1 MSYASFRQFIEAL
14 DTAGELTRVSVPVET
29 DLLVS
34 EWANREMKSPGGG
47 KALLFENPTVD
58 GKPSKFPVAINT
70 MGSRRRMALALQI
83 NSVEDL
89 AQEIQLILKAK
100 PPTDLREGWSLLK
113 QGLNL
118 LHARPKH
125 SKEGA
130 CQEVVHLLEEIP
142 RTKTQGPKANALSL
156 ADLPILK
163 CWPKDGG
170 RFITLPNVHTRDPET
185 GARNVGMYRMQIFD
199 ERTTAMH
206 WQVHKVGAR
215 HGKSYYERNER
226 MPVAV
231 TLGGDPAYTFAAT
244 APLPDGLDEIL
255 FAGFIR
261 KKSVDLV
268 PCKTV
273 DLEVPSDVDFVLE
286 GYVQPGETRP
296 EGPFGDHT
304 GFYTAIEDYPVF
316 HLTAITHRRD
326 AIYPT
331 TIVGIPP
338 MEDFYMGD
346 ASVRIFL
353 PVFKMNFP
361 ELVDMTLPPEG
372 VFHNLVFV
380 SIRKQYPY
388 QAFKVM
394 HGLWGM
400 GQMMFSKYIVV
411 VDEDCDVHNTSEV
424 LFRLCANTDPERD
437 STIIRNPSDSL
448 DHAPT
453 SQNIGSHMGFDATRK
468 LPGENYHRTWP
479 ELLKMTDEAQ
489 ALVDALQKKASVGR
503 DSVEPALSEVE
514 RVEPRQIHMRRLDRV
529 SPYQETCLLRLSK
542 VSATDAVFHESAMR
556 DPAQVVDLMRR
567 IRALVETGRVGP
579 PAVRKSA
586 ARPWPVTHRFRLVD

>member
-1 MSYASFRQFIEAL
+1 MAYRSFREFLDAL
-14 DTAGELTRVSVPVET
+14 DKAGQLKRVRVPVDT
-29 DLLVS
+29 DLLIS
-34 EWANREMKSPGGG
+34 EWSDREMKSPGGG
-47 KALLFENPTVD
+47 KALLFEQPVID
-58 GKPSKFPVAINT
+58 GQASRFPVAINT
-70 MGSRRRMALALQI
+70 MGSRKRMAMALGRESI
-83 NSVEDL
+83 DEI

-100 PPTDLREGWSLLK
+100 PPTDLREGFALLK
-113 QGLNL
+113 QGIHL
-118 LHARPKH
+118 LHARPKTVR
-125 SKEGA
+125 EAA
-130 CQEVVHLLEEIP
+130 CQEIVEILDIQH
-142 RTKTQGPKANALSL
+142 RESANFTLR
-156 ADLPILK
+156 DLPILK

-185 GARNVGMYRMQIFD
+185 GARNVGCYRMQVFD

-215 HGKSYYERNER
+215 HGKVYYERNER

-231 TLGGDPAYTFAAT
+231 TLGGDPALSFAAT

-255 FAGFIR
+255 FAGFLRR
-261 KKSVDLV
+261 KSIEMVK
-268 PCKTV
+268 CKTI
-273 DLEVPSDVDFVLE
+273 DLEVPADVDFVLE
-286 GYVQPGETRP
+286 GYVQPGEMRP

-304 GFYTAIEDYPVF
+304 GYYTAIEDYPVF
-316 HLTAITHRRD
+316 HLTAITHRKD
-326 AIYPT
+326 AVYPT

-361 ELVDMTLPPEG
+361 ELVDMTLPAEG

-424 LFRLCANTDPERD
+424 LFRLCANTDPARD
-437 STIIRNPSDSL
+437 TSIIRNPSDSL

-453 SQNIGSHMGFDATRK
+453 EQNIGSHMGFDATRK
-468 LPGENYHRTWP
+468 LPGENYRRQWP
-479 ELLKMTDEAQ
+479 ELLKMTDEAK
-489 ALVDALQKKASVGR
+489 AVVDALQKK
-503 DSVEPALSEVE
+503 
-514 RVEPRQIHMRRLDRV
+514 
-529 SPYQETCLLRLSK
+529 
-542 VSATDAVFHESAMR
+542 
-556 DPAQVVDLMRR
+556 
-567 IRALVETGRVGP
+567 TG
-579 PAVRKSA
+579 
-586 ARPWPVTHRFRLVD
+586 

>member
-1 MSYASFRQFIEAL
+1 MAFRSFQDFVEQL
-14 DTAGELTRVSVPVET
+14 DRAGELQRITEEVDTE
-29 DLLVS
+29 LVIA

-47 KALLFENPTVD
+47 KGLLFENPIIN
-58 GKPSKFPVAINT
+58 GKTSAFPVAINT
-70 MGSRRRMALALQI
+70 MGSRKRIAMALGVNEVA
-83 NSVEDL
+83 DL

-100 PPTDLREGWSLLK
+100 PPTDLREGFALLK
-113 QGLNL
+113 QGIHL
-118 LHARPKH
+118 LHARPKRV
-125 SKEGA
+125 KEAA
-130 CQEVVHLLEEIP
+130 CQEVVQTLDSDQTSNNASP
-142 RTKTQGPKANALSL
+142 ARTKPQISL
-156 ADLPILK
+156 LDLPILK

-170 RFITLPNVHTRDPET
+170 RFITFPNVHTRDPES

-215 HGKSYYERNER
+215 HGKVYYQRGER

-231 TLGGDPAYTFAAT
+231 TLGGDPALTFAAT

-255 FAGFIR
+255 FAGFLR
-261 KKSVDLV
+261 KKSVELV
-268 PCKTV
+268 KCKTV
-273 DLEVPSDVDFVLE
+273 DVEVPADADFVLE
-286 GYVQPGETRP
+286 GFVQPGEMRP

-304 GFYTAIEDYPVF
+304 GFYTGVEDYPVF

-331 TIVGIPP
+331 TIVGPPP

-346 ASVRIFL
+346 ATVRIFL

-453 SQNIGSHMGFDATRK
+453 EQNIGSHMGIDATRK
-468 LPGENYHRTWP
+468 LPGENYRRPWP
-479 ELLKMTDEAQ
+479 ELLKMD
-489 ALVDALQKKASVGR
+489 
-503 DSVEPALSEVE
+503 E
-514 RVEPRQIHMRRLDRV
+514 RVQTIVD
-529 SPYQETCLLRLSK
+529 SLRK
-542 VSATDAVFHESAMR
+542 N
-556 DPAQVVDLMRR
+556 Q
-567 IRALVETGRVGP
+567 G
-579 PAVRKSA
+579 
-586 ARPWPVTHRFRLVD
+586 

>member
-1 MSYASFRQFIEAL
+1 MAYSSFGQFLEAL
-14 DTAGELTRVSVPVET
+14 ENAGELQRVATAVDT
-29 DLLVS
+29 DLLIA

-47 KALLFENPTVD
+47 KALLFEKPLID
-58 GKPSKFPVAINT
+58 GRESKFPLAINT
-70 MGSRRRMALALQI
+70 MGSRRRMAMALKVE
-83 NSVEDL
+83 SVEDL

-113 QGLNL
+113 QGIDL

-125 SKEGA
+125 VKEAA
-130 CQEVVHLLEEIP
+130 CQEVVHKLEGNSPNEF
-142 RTKTQGPKANALSL
+142 SL
-156 ADLPILK
+156 RDLPILK

-170 RFITLPNVHTRDPET
+170 RFITLPNVHTRDPDS
-185 GARNVGMYRMQIFD
+185 GARNLGMYRMQVYD
-199 ERTTAMH
+199 DRTTGMH

-215 HGKSYYERNER
+215 HGKVYYERNER

-255 FAGFIR
+255 FAGFLR
-261 KKSVDLV
+261 KKSVELV
-268 PCKTV
+268 PCKTIE
-273 DLEVPSDVDFVLE
+273 LEVPGDVDLVLE
-286 GYVQPGETRP
+286 GYVQPNETKP

-304 GFYTAIEDYPVF
+304 GFYTAVEDYPVF
-316 HLTAITHRRD
+316 HLTAITHRRG
-326 AIYPT
+326 AIYPA

-361 ELVDMTLPPEG
+361 ELVDMALPPEG

-453 SQNIGSHMGFDATRK
+453 EQNIGSHMGFDATRK
-468 LPGENYHRTWP
+468 LPGENYHRPWP
-479 ELLKMTDEAQ
+479 ELLKMTEEAQ
-489 ALVDALQKKASVGR
+489 RMVDALQKKAG
-503 DSVEPALSEVE
+503 
-514 RVEPRQIHMRRLDRV
+514 
-529 SPYQETCLLRLSK
+529 
-542 VSATDAVFHESAMR
+542 
-556 DPAQVVDLMRR
+556 
-567 IRALVETGRVGP
+567 
-579 PAVRKSA
+579 
-586 ARPWPVTHRFRLVD
+586 